1 MGLKVVFNPF
11 SGKFDMVQDISG
23 KEDVSNKSTNTS
35 LGTSDTLYPTQK
47 AVKTYVDN
55 ADTNLQNQ
63 INSLLAQIKLTS
75 YYNFR

>member
-23 KEDVSNKSTNTS
+23 KEDVANKSTNTS

-47 AVKTYVDN
+47 AVKTYVDLVDEW
-55 ADTNLQNQ
+55 ADFIYVQRILN
-63 INSLLAQIKLTS
+63 
-75 YYNFR
+75 R

>member
-47 AVKTYVDN
+47 AVKTYVDIVDEW
-55 ADTNLQNQ
+55 ADFIYVQRILN
-63 INSLLAQIKLTS
+63 
-75 YYNFR
+75 R

>member
-23 KEDVSNKSTNTS
+23 KEDVANKSTNTS

>member
-55 ADTNLQNQ
+55 ADANLQNQ
-63 INSLLAQIKLTS
+63 ITSLLAQIKLTS

>member
-23 KEDVSNKSTNTS
+23 KEDVSNKSTSTS
-35 LGTSDTLYPTQK
+35 LGTSNTLYPSQN
-47 AVKTYVDN
+47 AVKVYVDT

-63 INSLLAQIKLTS
+63 INKTFSTIRLFN
-75 YYNFR
+75 YYNFI

>member
-47 AVKTYVDN
+47 AVKTYVDIVDEW
-55 ADTNLQNQ
+55 ADFNYVQRILN
-63 INSLLAQIKLTS
+63 
-75 YYNFR
+75 R

>member
-23 KEDVSNKSTNTS
+23 KEDVANKSTNTS
-35 LGTSDTLYPTQK
+35 LGTSNTLYPSQN
-47 AVKTYVDN
+47 AVKTYVDT

-63 INSLLAQIKLTS
+63 INKTFSTIRLFN
-75 YYNFR
+75 YYNFI